1 MLMHGP
7 ANVRAVLPELTVQ
20 LACVALCFRPPPP
33 PPSRLSRGV
42 PAAPTPA
49 REAPDNLRCIF
60 ELYAHY
66 RDLST
71 VACAAT
77 DEAATF
83 AALLDEMDR
92 LQADSIAQV
101 ELPPGFLP
109 GLDGGLGPAADRPLG
124 PGHPNPATP
133 TGVAFGASAELLR
146 PGSGAGSGLIGSG
159 SIGSGSM
166 PGTPSSSASRPAGTT
181 VSVPGTPSS
190 AARPRGAATVD
201 DLGAWEAHLTWEAWE
216 HAALGFFTR

>member
-7 ANVRAVLPELTVQ
+7 ANIRAVLPELTVQ

-33 PPSRLSRGV
+33 PSPSPSPSQLPGGV
-42 PAAPTPA
+42 PAASTPA

-83 AALLDEMDR
+83 AALLAEMDR

-101 ELPPGFLP
+101 ELPPGFLA
-109 GLDGGLGPAADRPLG
+109 GLDGGLGAAADHPIG
-124 PGHPNPATP
+124 PCHPSPATP
-133 TGVAFGASAELLR
+133 KGVAFGASAALLR
-146 PGSGAGSGLIGSG
+146 PGPGSGSGLIGSG
-159 SIGSGSM
+159 
-166 PGTPSSSASRPAGTT
+166 
-181 VSVPGTPSS
+181 SVPGTPSS
-190 AARPRGAATVD
+190 AAQPRGATVD